1 MRIMTSIAGHS
12 TIENSSRSKPQQGG
26 NKMPPH
32 TNVVAAASHVR
43 QIFETKKLAYSIM
56 GAFEMLCLG
65 SGRPVSDLYFAYEHK
80 DSSRIKKKLEADRRI
95 VLTDGMN
102 PLTPSKILVQTGP
115 AYHDIGCT
123 SSAAVE
129 VYLLPSGLY
138 GTPPSG
144 TLKDNI
150 VLLGNNTAGMLRT
163 FKGLNMLYLVK
174 SLIEFCKLRDLSWN
188 PMENL
193 LLLCERYGGQVQS
206 VRNQLD
212 QKAAYQNFLNTP
224 FFAGLSCDQQ
234 RRCYQI
240 LTGQTPPA
248 TTTTN
253 FSLPQN
259 GSSRSRSTADIPNT
273 QAISD
278 NASPNISQ
286 GLRQM
291 ERERPSLRHT
301 LNMGSSSGNPPPNSS
316 RLQEATPPA
325 GDSRSRYRSIST
337 INTRRVSSGPQLS
350 LKIPNEPVGASYPYR
365 KTSAPMQIIPPLPE
379 QPSKPN
385 TQISPIPNSL
395 PSIQTR
401 RSLTRSGAQRV
412 GSRGSYI
419 PHQTLTSDPISLPP
433 KHPKRHTAA
442 FEMSATPI
450 QLRDPQ
456 APTEPHE
463 EYTEQKQKRLQVV
476 GPNGL
481 YQPSSP
487 PPTSALPSPPS
498 SHKTD
503 PPPNPIHELDS
514 LPNRTPSSSS
524 NDHDDNEEEGEDIIT
539 SLTADIESA
548 MTPQAPLP
556 QSLSINI
563 QTASPP
569 SVKRNTL
576 PASLIP
582 GYANTQR
589 PYTPPEDEEAEQG
602 SKGLVWDGDTTGLA
616 SPPLTPAPLAVYKAY
631 RPPPLAVGT
640 RSASSME
647 GDEEKRE
654 REARCADQEWN
665 LGEHARASVEEL
677 LDSSILAMEY
687 QAELPEFDHGYGT
700 A

>member
-1 MRIMTSIAGHS
+1 MRIMTSIAGHP
-12 TIENSSRSKPQQGG
+12 TMENHSQSKPQQGG
-26 NKMPPH
+26 NKIPPH

-43 QIFETKKLAYSIM
+43 QIFETKKLSYSIM
-56 GAFEMLCLG
+56 GAFEMFCLG

-80 DSSRIKKKLEADRRI
+80 DSSRIKKKLDADRRI
-95 VLTDGMN
+95 VLTDSMN

-115 AYHDIGCT
+115 AYHDIGCV

-240 LTGQTPPA
+240 LTGQAPPA
-248 TTTTN
+248 TTATN
-253 FSLPQN
+253 FSLPQS

-273 QAISD
+273 HAIS
-278 NASPNISQ
+278 NHSSPNISQ
-286 GLRQM
+286 GLQQM
-291 ERERPSLRHT
+291 DRERPLRHT
-301 LNMGSSSGNPPPNSS
+301 LNMGSFGNPPPYSPG
-316 RLQEATPPA
+316 LQEATPPV
-325 GDSRSRYRSIST
+325 GDSRSRYRPIST

-350 LKIPNEPVGASYPYR
+350 LKIPNESLGASYTYR
-365 KTSAPMQIIPPLPE
+365 KTSAPMESIPPLPPR
-379 QPSKPN
+379 PSQSN

-401 RSLTRSGAQRV
+401 RSLTRSGAQRAV
-412 GSRGSYI
+412 SRGSYV
-419 PHQTLTSDPISLPP
+419 PEQTHTSDPIPLPQ
-433 KHPKRHTAA
+433 KHPKRHSAA

-450 QLRDPQ
+450 QLKDPQ
-456 APTEPHE
+456 GPTEPHE
-463 EYTEQKQKRLQVV
+463 EYPEQKQKRLQVV

-487 PPTSALPSPPS
+487 PPTSALPSPPTS

-503 PPPNPIHELDS
+503 SPPNPIYELDS
-514 LPNRTPSSSS
+514 LPPRSPSSS
-524 NDHDDNEEEGEDIIT
+524 NDHDDNEDEDIIT

-548 MTPQAPLP
+548 MTPRATLSHP
-556 QSLSINI
+556 LSINI
-563 QTASPP
+563 HAASP
-569 SVKRNTL
+569 SSTKRNTL

-582 GYANTQR
+582 GYINTQR
-589 PYTPPEDEEAEQG
+589 PYTPPEDEQDEPAEQRG
-602 SKGLVWDGDTTGLA
+602 QGMLWEGDATGLA

-631 RPPPLAVGT
+631 RPPLAVGT
-640 RSASSME
+640 RSTGSTE
-647 GDEEKRE
+647 DEERGRE
-654 REARCADQEWN
+654 LRCTDKEYN
-665 LGEHARASVEEL
+665 GGKDARASVEEL

-700 A
+700 V

>member
-1 MRIMTSIAGHS
+1 MTSISGQP
-12 TIENSSRSKPQQGG
+12 TIENPSQNKPQLGRG
-26 NKMPPH
+26 KMPSH

-43 QIFETKKLAYSIM
+43 QIFENKKLAYSIM
-56 GAFEMLCLG
+56 GAFEMFCLG

-95 VLTDGMN
+95 VLIDGMN

-115 AYHDIGCT
+115 AYHDVGCT

-206 VRNQLD
+206 VRNQLE

-240 LTGQTPPA
+240 LTGQAPPTA
-248 TTTTN
+248 TATN

-259 GSSRSRSTADIPNT
+259 GSSRSRSAADIPTT
-273 QAISD
+273 QSISD
-278 NASPNISQ
+278 NSSPNISQ

-291 ERERPSLRHT
+291 EKEKPSLRHT
-301 LNMGSSSGNPPPNSS
+301 LDIGSSSGNPSLNSS
-316 RLQEATPPA
+316 RLQEVTPSV
-325 GDSRSRYRSIST
+325 GDSRSRYRTIST

-350 LKIPNEPVGASYPYR
+350 LKIPNESVGASHTYR
-365 KTSAPMQIIPPLPE
+365 KTSAPMQSIPPLPA

-385 TQISPIPNSL
+385 TQISPTPNSL

-419 PHQTLTSDPISLPP
+419 PNQTHTSDPISLPQ

-450 QLRDPQ
+450 QLKDPQ
-456 APTEPHE
+456 VPTEPHE
-463 EYTEQKQKRLQVV
+463 EHTEQKQKRLQVV

-487 PPTSALPSPPS
+487 PPTSALPSPPTS

-503 PPPNPIHELDS
+503 SPPNPIYELDS
-514 LPNRTPSSSS
+514 LPPRTLSSSS
-524 NDHDDNEEEGEDIIT
+524 NDHGDNEEEDEDIIT

-548 MTPQAPLP
+548 MTPRATLSHP
-556 QSLSINI
+556 LSINI

-569 SVKRNTL
+569 SIKRNTL

-582 GYANTQR
+582 GYVNTQR
-589 PYTPPEDEEAEQG
+589 PYTPPDDEQDESAEQG
-602 SKGLVWDGDTTGLA
+602 SRGMLWEGDTTGLA

-640 RSASSME
+640 RSASWME
-647 GDEEKRE
+647 EEERV
-654 REARCADQEWN
+654 REARCADKEWN
-665 LGEHARASVEEL
+665 GGNDARTSVEEL

-687 QAELPEFDHGYGT
+687 QAELPEFDHGYGG
-700 A
+700 